1 MVKPKTDDRLLDHRW
16 RESVSPIRRV
26 AHCGRHPIALRKDAG
41 PALSS
46 IRLMVRPTG
55 DGAAARFTGLQ
66 RCGSVWSCP
75 ECAKHLAAARVEVI
89 SRAMVAAHAKGYG
102 ACWQTLTLP
111 HQSPDRL
118 RDTLAL
124 VAETWREISASR
136 PWKALRARLEV
147 LGLFRKIEV
156 THGVN
161 GWHPH
166 AHVTFISRR
175 PLTEPELEEL
185 ETLVWRE
192 WSAAVEL
199 RGFDRPWREFCP
211 IAAINLERPGRE
223 WAEYIGKMV
232 GLEFAGTG
240 KGRPGEGRTPFEI
253 LDGAVAIAKQCRGN
267 RRQIGAMGDPRL
279 GTLVSPDPRLW
290 WEYQRATKGK
300 HQMHWSRGL
309 KAHLGVAGEALDEE
323 DQLELADALS
333 AEQEE
338 EVCQLTPYEW
348 SQLQLGPERR
358 LVLLAIAEAPAPL
371 RDRQREVRSR
381 LAEWCRVSIHELL
394 PL

>member
-1 MVKPKTDDRLLDHRW
+1 MLTPRKNDRLSDHRW
-16 RESVSPIRRV
+16 RESISPTRRV
-26 AHCGRHPIALRKDAG
+26 AHCNRHPITRSEPGGQSLT
-41 PALSS
+41 S
-46 IRLMVRPTG
+46 IRLMVRPTA

-75 ECAKHLAAARVEVI
+75 ECANHLAAARVEVI
-89 SRAMVAAHAKGYG
+89 SRAMVTAHTKGYG

-111 HQSPDRL
+111 HAAPDRL

-136 PWKALRARLEV
+136 SWKALRTRLEV

-185 ETLVWRE
+185 EGLVWRE

-199 RGFDRPWREFCP
+199 RGFDKPWREFCP
-211 IAAINLERPGRE
+211 LAAIDLDRPGRE

-240 KGRPGEGRTPFEI
+240 KQRQGEGRTPFEI

-267 RRQIGAMGDPRL
+267 RRLIAAMGDPAL
-279 GTLVSPDPRLW
+279 GALASPDVRLW

-300 HQMHWSRGL
+300 HQLHWSRGL
-309 KAHLGVAGEALDEE
+309 KAELGVAVEVEE
-323 DQLELADALS
+323 DQLELADALCG
-333 AEQEE
+333 EQEE

-348 SQLQLGPERR
+348 SQLQLVPER
-358 LVLLAIAEAPAPL
+358 LSALLTIAEAPAPL
-371 RDRQREVRSR
+371 RDRRREVRSW
-381 LAEWCRVSIHELL
+381 LAEWCRVSVHELL
-394 PL
+394 PF